1 MFMKTPRP
9 PARQPLPPNAKKV
22 FDGVIFEVHQ
32 WEQELYDG
40 TTATFERAKR
50 DDTVTVIPVLPDG
63 QILLIEQEQPT
74 LEPYVSAPGGR
85 VDPGED
91 ALDAAKR
98 ELLEETGYEAAEWAL
113 IDAHQ
118 PAAKIDWAVFTFV
131 AKGLRKVA
139 ELDLDP
145 GEKIKL
151 MPVSFEK
158 FQQYELAEGVV
169 GPHMMRKMLEAQIDP
184 AKGEELKRLFS
195 IL

>member
-1 MFMKTPRP
+1 METPRP
-9 PARQPLPPNAKKV
+9 PARQPLPPHAHLAFK
-22 FDGVIFEVHQ
+22 GGIFEIHQ

-40 TTATFERAKR
+40 STAIFERAKR

-63 QILLIEQEQPT
+63 QILLIQQEQPA

-91 ALDAAKR
+91 PLDAAKR
-98 ELLEETGYEAAEWAL
+98 ELLEETGYEADTWEL

-139 ELDLDP
+139 ELDLDA
-145 GEKIKL
+145 GEKIEL
-151 MPVSFEK
+151 MPVSFER

-169 GPHMMRKMLEAQIDP
+169 GPQMMRKLLEAQIDP
-184 AKGEELKRLFS
+184 VKGEELRRLFS
-195 IL
+195 V